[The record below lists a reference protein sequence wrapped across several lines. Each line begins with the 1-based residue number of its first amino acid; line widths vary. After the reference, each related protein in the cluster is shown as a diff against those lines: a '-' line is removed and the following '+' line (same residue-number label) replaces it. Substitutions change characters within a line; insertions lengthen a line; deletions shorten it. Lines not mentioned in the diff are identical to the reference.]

1 MNITINTIV
10 VTIQPLNAIS
20 TNDEILITLRYLF
33 LVEIFPN
40 ALAILFLTFLSKSP
54 KQYR

>member
-20 TNDEILITLRYLF
+20 TNDEILITLRHLF
-33 LVEIFPN
+33 LVDIFPN
-40 ALAILFLTFLSKSP
+40 VLAILFLTFLSKSP
-54 KQYR
+54 KQYG

>member
-33 LVEIFPN
+33 LVEIFPQCVSDFVFN
-40 ALAILFLTFLSKSP
+40 FFIKITKTI
-54 KQYR
+54 

>member
-20 TNDEILITLRYLF
+20 TNDEILITLRHLF
-33 LVEIFPN
+33 LVDIFPN

-54 KQYR
+54 KQYG